1 MFQLNKS
8 SETWQK
14 HGIKYRKMC
23 SETIGVTKVLNL
35 QNMKTKMKYDRNK
48 CSKTTLIT
56 KAMNVQNMIKTRQKH
71 VC

>member
-1 MFQLNKS
+1 
-8 SETWQK
+8 
-14 HGIKYRKMC
+14 MC

-56 KAMNVQNMIKTRQKH
+56 KAMNVQNMIKTR
-71 VC
+71 